1 MSLGVERPMIW
12 LPESLD
18 SYGLVDIADVVES
31 DVFDGI
37 TSAPSSLEQV
47 SFYVIPLLRG
57 AEPLRLMARM
67 PALEVVQA
75 QSSGVDA
82 IVPLLPAGV
91 TLCNARSVHDSAT
104 AEMAVTLV
112 LAQLRGIPDYVLDP
126 GFWPAPDDL
135 RPTLADATVL
145 ILGYGAIGVAVA
157 RRLSGFECEVIAVGR
172 TERPGVEPVSA
183 LARLLPRADVVIV
196 TVPLTSETDAMVDAA
211 FLAQMRDGALLVNV
225 GRGPVVRTDDL
236 LAEVASGRL
245 CAALDVTDPE
255 PLAADHPMRS
265 MANVLITPHAAG
277 RTTVLAPR
285 LKSLVAEQVRR
296 YVRGESLL
304 NIVAGDY

>member
-1 MSLGVERPMIW
+1 MPLGVERPMIC
-12 LPESLD
+12 LPEPLD
-18 SYGLVDIADVVES
+18 SYGLVDIADVVDSE
-31 DVFDGI
+31 VFDGI
-37 TSAPSSLEQV
+37 TSAPRSLEAV
-47 SFYVIPLLRG
+47 KFYVIPLLRG
-57 AEPLRLMARM
+57 AEPVRLMARM

-112 LAQLRGIPDYVLDP
+112 LAQLRGIPDFVLDP
-126 GFWPAPDDL
+126 AYLPGPDDL
-135 RPTLADATVL
+135 RPTLADSTVL

-157 RRLSGFECEVIAVGR
+157 RRLAGFECAVIAVGR

-183 LARLLPRADVVIV
+183 LASLLPRADVVIV
-196 TVPLTSETDAMVDAA
+196 TLPLTSETKGMVDSS

-225 GRGPVVRTDDL
+225 GRGPVVSTRDL
-236 LAEVASGRL
+236 LIEVASGRL
-245 CAALDVTDPE
+245 HAALDVTDPE
-255 PLAADHPMRS
+255 PLASDHPMRS
-265 MANVLITPHAAG
+265 MSNVLLTPHVAG